1 MSQGSVS
8 VPSSSNGQA
17 LGGHAPS
24 SRAALIM
31 GALGVV
37 YGDIGTSPL
46 YTLRACLTG
55 LSVHTD
61 LEPAHLLGVLSILFW
76 MLMVVVSFKYVTL
89 VLRADNRG
97 EGGTL
102 ALLELAVRG
111 REGKL
116 RWVLIVLGIF
126 GAALFYGDSMITP
139 AISVLSAL
147 EGIGIVSH
155 QLDAWVV
162 PLSLVVLI
170 ALFAIQSHG
179 TGAMGKLFG
188 PVMLLWFGT
197 LAALGGWQIW
207 QTPEV
212 LRALNPMWGLRFIV
226 EFPWISFVLLGA
238 VVLALTG
245 AEALYA
251 DMGHFGRPAIRRA
264 WFSMVLPA
272 LTLCYFGQGALL
284 LRDPTAIRNPF
295 FMMAPEW
302 GLAPLVALAT
312 IATIVASQ
320 AVISGA
326 YSVTRQAVQL
336 GFWPR
341 MQILHTSAIEKGQI
355 YLPQVNALLLCAVLV
370 LVLLFRNSDNLAA
383 AYGFAVTGT
392 MLTTSVLAFAVL
404 PRGSTGIKRVLWLV
418 ALGLLLLFD
427 VLLFS
432 ANVFKIHE
440 GGWLPLLVAIV
451 VFTLMMTWRR
461 GRRLLSE
468 MQQRDRQPLKEFMA
482 QLEEYPPSRVPGTAI
497 FMTMNSGN
505 VPPALLH
512 NLKHNK
518 VLHDHVLF
526 LTILVADVPYVSPE
540 ERFSVTKLSAS
551 SWQAT
556 INYGFKEDPDVPEAL
571 RLVAEAYPEID
582 LEPMRTSYFLSRQTV
597 VAAKKPALLRW
608 RRAVFSF
615 MARNSTRSTKFFKIP
630 ANRVVEMGMQVEL

>member
-1 MSQGSVS
+1 
-8 VPSSSNGQA
+8 
-17 LGGHAPS
+17 
-24 SRAALIM
+24 
-31 GALGVV
+31 
-37 YGDIGTSPL
+37 
-46 YTLRACLTG
+46 
-55 LSVHTD
+55 
-61 LEPAHLLGVLSILFW
+61 
-76 MLMVVVSFKYVTL
+76 
-89 VLRADNRG
+89 
-97 EGGTL
+97 
-102 ALLELAVRG
+102 
-111 REGKL
+111 
-116 RWVLIVLGIF
+116 
-126 GAALFYGDSMITP
+126 
-139 AISVLSAL
+139 
-147 EGIGIVSH
+147 
-155 QLDAWVV
+155 
-162 PLSLVVLI
+162 
-170 ALFAIQSHG
+170 
-179 TGAMGKLFG
+179 
-188 PVMLLWFGT
+188 
-197 LAALGGWQIW
+197 
-207 QTPEV
+207 
-212 LRALNPMWGLRFIV
+212 
-226 EFPWISFVLLGA
+226 
-238 VVLALTG
+238 
-245 AEALYA
+245 
-251 DMGHFGRPAIRRA
+251 
-264 WFSMVLPA
+264 
-272 LTLCYFGQGALL
+272 L
-284 LRDPTAIRNPF
+284 LRDPAAIRNPF
-295 FMMAPEW
+295 FMMAPDW

-341 MQILHTSAIEKGQI
+341 MQILHTSAVEKGQI

-404 PRGSTGIKRVLWLV
+404 PRGSTGVKRMMWFL
-418 ALGLLLLFD
+418 ALGLLLTFD

-540 ERFSVTKLSAS
+540 ERLSVQKISAS

-556 INYGFKEDPDVPEAL
+556 ITYGFKEDPDVPEGL

-597 VAAKKPALLRW
+597 VAAKKPALWRW

>member
-1 MSQGSVS
+1 M
-8 VPSSSNGQA
+8 
-17 LGGHAPS
+17 
-24 SRAALIM
+24 
-31 GALGVV
+31 
-37 YGDIGTSPL
+37 
-46 YTLRACLTG
+46 
-55 LSVHTD
+55 
-61 LEPAHLLGVLSILFW
+61 
-76 MLMVVVSFKYVTL
+76 
-89 VLRADNRG
+89 
-97 EGGTL
+97 
-102 ALLELAVRG
+102 
-111 REGKL
+111 
-116 RWVLIVLGIF
+116 
-126 GAALFYGDSMITP
+126 
-139 AISVLSAL
+139 
-147 EGIGIVSH
+147 
-155 QLDAWVV
+155 
-162 PLSLVVLI
+162 
-170 ALFAIQSHG
+170 
-179 TGAMGKLFG
+179 
-188 PVMLLWFGT
+188 
-197 LAALGGWQIW
+197 
-207 QTPEV
+207 
-212 LRALNPMWGLRFIV
+212 
-226 EFPWISFVLLGA
+226 LLGA

-264 WFSMVLPA
+264 WFSMVMPA

-284 LRDPTAIRNPF
+284 LRDPEAIRNPF
-295 FMMAPEW
+295 FLMAPDW

-312 IATIVASQ
+312 VATVVASQ

-341 MQILHTSAIEKGQI
+341 MQILHTSAVEKGQI

-370 LVLLFRNSDNLAA
+370 LVLVFRNSDNLAA

-404 PRGSTGIKRVLWLV
+404 PRGSTGAKRMLWLV

-440 GGWLPLLVAIV
+440 GGWLPLVVAIV

-468 MQQRDRQPLKEFMA
+468 MQQRDRQPLKEFME
-482 QLEEYPPSRVPGTAI
+482 QLEEYPPSRVHGTAI

-526 LTILVADVPYVSPE
+526 LTILVADVPYVSE
-540 ERFSVTKLSAS
+540 DERFTVNKLSAS

-556 INYGFKEDPDVPEAL
+556 VHYGFKEDPDVPDTL
-571 RLVAEAYPEID
+571 RQVAEAYRKSTWNRCVPRTSCRARPWSRPRSQPCGAGAAWCSPSWRATPPAAPSSSRSRPTASWKWACRSSCSRASPTKAPRHAEGLF
-582 LEPMRTSYFLSRQTV
+582 LEPLSHPISIALSDAPNPRRNIRGTPIEVARSRLCRSAATPLRKRVALRGGFHPARSRLCRSAATPWGSAKRSGAYFSS
-597 VAAKKPALLRW
+597 
-608 RRAVFSF
+608 FS
-615 MARNSTRSTKFFKIP
+615 
-630 ANRVVEMGMQVEL
+630 

>member
-1 MSQGSVS
+1 
-8 VPSSSNGQA
+8 
-17 LGGHAPS
+17 
-24 SRAALIM
+24 
-31 GALGVV
+31 
-37 YGDIGTSPL
+37 
-46 YTLRACLTG
+46 
-55 LSVHTD
+55 
-61 LEPAHLLGVLSILFW
+61 
-76 MLMVVVSFKYVTL
+76 
-89 VLRADNRG
+89 
-97 EGGTL
+97 
-102 ALLELAVRG
+102 
-111 REGKL
+111 
-116 RWVLIVLGIF
+116 
-126 GAALFYGDSMITP
+126 
-139 AISVLSAL
+139 
-147 EGIGIVSH
+147 
-155 QLDAWVV
+155 
-162 PLSLVVLI
+162 
-170 ALFAIQSHG
+170 
-179 TGAMGKLFG
+179 MGKLFG

-212 LRALNPMWGLRFIV
+212 LAALNPMWGLRFV
-226 EFPWISFVLLGA
+226 VDFPWISFVLLGA

-284 LRDPTAIRNPF
+284 LRDPAAIRNPF
-295 FMMAPEW
+295 FMMAPDW

-341 MQILHTSAIEKGQI
+341 MQILHTSAVEKGQI

-404 PRGSTGIKRVLWLV
+404 PRGSTGVKRMMWFL
-418 ALGLLLLFD
+418 ALGLLLMFD

-540 ERFSVTKLSAS
+540 ERLSVQKISAS

-556 INYGFKEDPDVPEAL
+556 ITYGFKEDPDVPEGL

-597 VAAKKPALLRW
+597 VAAKKPALWRW

>member
-326 YSVTRQAVQL
+326 TRSRARRCSWVS
-336 GFWPR
+336 GRACRSCTPR
-341 MQILHTSAIEKGQI
+341 PSRRARSICRRSMRCCCARCWYWCCCSAI
-355 YLPQVNALLLCAVLV
+355 
-370 LVLLFRNSDNLAA
+370 R
-383 AYGFAVTGT
+383 
-392 MLTTSVLAFAVL
+392 TT
-404 PRGSTGIKRVLWLV
+404 
-418 ALGLLLLFD
+418 
-427 VLLFS
+427 
-432 ANVFKIHE
+432 
-440 GGWLPLLVAIV
+440 WLPL
-451 VFTLMMTWRR
+451 T
-461 GRRLLSE
+461 G
-468 MQQRDRQPLKEFMA
+468 
-482 QLEEYPPSRVPGTAI
+482 SR
-497 FMTMNSGN
+497 SR
-505 VPPALLH
+505 
-512 NLKHNK
+512 
-518 VLHDHVLF
+518 
-526 LTILVADVPYVSPE
+526 
-540 ERFSVTKLSAS
+540 ERC
-551 SWQAT
+551 
-556 INYGFKEDPDVPEAL
+556 
-571 RLVAEAYPEID
+571 
-582 LEPMRTSYFLSRQTV
+582 
-597 VAAKKPALLRW
+597 
-608 RRAVFSF
+608 
-615 MARNSTRSTKFFKIP
+615 
-630 ANRVVEMGMQVEL
+630 

>member
-1 MSQGSVS
+1 
-8 VPSSSNGQA
+8 
-17 LGGHAPS
+17 
-24 SRAALIM
+24 
-31 GALGVV
+31 
-37 YGDIGTSPL
+37 L

-76 MLMVVVSFKYVTL
+76 MLMVVVSVKYVTL

-102 ALLELAVRG
+102 ALLELAVRA

-147 EGIGIVSH
+147 EGISIVSH

-162 PLSLVVLI
+162 PIALVVLV
-170 ALFAIQSHG
+170 ALFAIQSRG
-179 TGAMGKLFG
+179 TGVMGKLFG

-197 LAALGGWQIW
+197 LAVLGAWQIW
-207 QTPEV
+207 QNPDV
-212 LRALNPMWGLRFIV
+212 LAALNPMYGLRFIV
-226 EFPWISFVLLGA
+226 ESPRISFVLLGA

-251 DMGHFGRPAIRRA
+251 DMGHFGRPAIRSA
-264 WFSMVLPA
+264 WFSMVLPS

-312 IATIVASQ
+312 VATIVASQ

-341 MQILHTSAIEKGQI
+341 MQILHTSAVEKGQI

-370 LVLLFRNSDNLAA
+370 LVLWFRKSDDLAA

-404 PRGSTGIKRVLWLV
+404 PRGSTGFKRMLWFTG
-418 ALGLLLLFD
+418 LGLLLLLD

-432 ANVFKIHE
+432 ANVLKIPE
-440 GGWLPLLVAIV
+440 GGWLPLVVAIA

-461 GRRLLSE
+461 GRRLLSD

-540 ERFSVTKLSAS
+540 ERFVVEKLSAS
-551 SWQAT
+551 SWTAT
-556 INYGFKEDPDVPEAL
+556 VTYGFKEDPDVPEAL
-571 RLVAEAYPEID
+571 RLVAEAYPELD
-582 LEPMRTSYFLSRQTV
+582 LEPMRTSFFLSRQTV
-597 VAAKKPALLRW
+597 VAAKKPALSRW

>member
-1 MSQGSVS
+1 MSQTSEHGTASR
-8 VPSSSNGQA
+8 PMA
-17 LGGHAPS
+17 LM
-24 SRAALIM
+24 L

-55 LSVHTD
+55 FAD
-61 LEPAHLLGVLSILFW
+61 LEPAHILGVLSILFW
-76 MLMVVVSFKYVTL
+76 LLMVVVSFKYVML

-111 REGKL
+111 RTGKMRTL
-116 RWVLIVLGIF
+116 LVILGIF

-147 EGIGIVSH
+147 EGIGVVSH
-155 QLDAWVV
+155 TMDPWIV
-162 PLSLVVLI
+162 PISLLVLVI
-170 ALFAIQSHG
+170 LFAIQSHG
-179 TGAMGKLFG
+179 TGAVGKLFG
-188 PVMLLWFGT
+188 PVMALWFLT
-197 LAALGGWQIW
+197 LGVLGGWQIW

-212 LRALNPMWGLRFIV
+212 LAALNPIWALRFV
-226 EFPWISFVLLGA
+226 VDFPLMSFLLLGA

-264 WFSMVLPA
+264 WFAMVLPS
-272 LTLCYFGQGALL
+272 LTLCYLGQGALL

-295 FMMAPEW
+295 FLMAPEW
-302 GLAPLVALAT
+302 GIVALVALAT
-312 IATIVASQ
+312 VATVVASQ

-326 YSVTRQAVQL
+326 FSVTRQAVQL

-355 YLPQVNALLLCAVLV
+355 YLPQVNALLLCAVLILV
-370 LVLLFRNSDNLAA
+370 LVFRNSENLAA

-392 MLTTSVLAFAVL
+392 MLVTSILAFAVL
-404 PRGSTGIKRVLWLV
+404 PRGSTGAKRVLWMVVLGILLV
-418 ALGLLLLFD
+418 IDILLFG
-427 VLLFS
+427 
-432 ANVFKIHE
+432 ANIFKIHE
-440 GGWLPLLVAIV
+440 GGWMPLVVGIA

-461 GRRLLSE
+461 GRQLLSD
-468 MQQRDRQPLKEFMA
+468 MQARDRQPLKEFME
-482 QLEEYPPSRVPGTAI
+482 QLETYPPARVPGTAI
-497 FMTMNSGN
+497 FMTMNVGN

-526 LTILVADVPYVSPE
+526 LSIRVADVPYVAAD
-540 ERFSVTKLSAS
+540 ERFQVTQVSAS
-551 SWQAT
+551 SWQA
-556 INYGFKEDPDVPEAL
+556 IIHYGFKEDPDVPDAL
-571 RLVAEAYPEID
+571 RQVAEAYPEID
-582 LEPMRTSYFLSRQTV
+582 LEPMRTSFYLSRQTV
-597 VAAKKPALLRW
+597 VAARRPAMSRW
-608 RRAVFSF
+608 RRTVFSF

-630 ANRVVEMGMQVEL
+630 ANRVVEMGMQVEM